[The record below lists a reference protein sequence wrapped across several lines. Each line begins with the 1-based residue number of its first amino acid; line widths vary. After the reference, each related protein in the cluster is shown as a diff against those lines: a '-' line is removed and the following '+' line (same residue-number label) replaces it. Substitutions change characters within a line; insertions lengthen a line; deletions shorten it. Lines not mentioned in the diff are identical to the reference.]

1 MCCSVKFTHPY
12 GWLDSADKYSGCPED
27 TVKITH
33 AFRLGLIGTLG
44 VGLGLM
50 LLAIVGSLATVL
62 TYIGVAF
69 FIALGLDPAVRWL
82 ERRKFKKPLAITTV
96 VLVFL
101 AVVVGL
107 VASVV
112 PAFIDQS
119 NHFITTLPQ
128 TVRDLE
134 TQAWFKWL
142 ENQLAAVD
150 LRKVLQQ
157 AVAWVTNPA
166 NLSAI
171 MGGLLK
177 VGMTIAAAISGT
189 IIVVILTLYF
199 VASIETIKQSVYS
212 FVPRTKRE
220 TFAEM
225 TEQITGSIGKY
236 IVGQVSLAA
245 LNGILCFFMLLF
257 IGGKGAALW
266 GFVAFVLALIPLI
279 GTVLSTIVVSFSQLI
294 TASPMTALVILIYF
308 LVYMQIEAY
317 VISPRVMNKA
327 VSVPGSIVV
336 IAALAGGELMGVLGA
351 LIAIPVA
358 ASILLIIKQIVIPHI
373 DKQ

>member
-1 MCCSVKFTHPY
+1 M
-12 GWLDSADKYSGCPED
+12 
-27 TVKITH
+27 KITH

-50 LLAIVGSLATVL
+50 LLTIIGSLATVL

-69 FIALGLDPAVRWL
+69 FIALGLHPAVEWL
-82 ERRKFKKPLAITTV
+82 QRHKFKKGLAIATV
-96 VLVFL
+96 VVVFVGIVVGVIA
-101 AVVVGL
+101 AVV
-107 VASVV
+107 
-112 PAFIDQS
+112 PNFIEQS
-119 NHFITTLPQ
+119 NHFIATLPQ

-134 TQAWFKWL
+134 SQEWFKWL

-150 LRKVLQQ
+150 LKKVLQD
-157 AVAWVTNPA
+157 AVAWLTNPV

-171 MGGLLK
+171 AGGLLK
-177 VGMTIAAAISGT
+177 VGVGIATAISGT

-199 VASIETIKQSVYS
+199 VASIETIKQSVYE
-212 FVPRTKRE
+212 FVPRSKRE
-220 TFAEM
+220 TFANM

-236 IVGQVSLAA
+236 IVGQVALAA

-257 IGGKGAALW
+257 IGGQGAALW

-279 GTVLSTIVVSFSQLI
+279 GTVLSTIVVSLSQLI
-294 TASPMTALVILIYF
+294 MASPATALVILIYF
-308 LVYMQIEAY
+308 LIYMQIEAY

-327 VSVPGSIVV
+327 VAVPGSIVV

-351 LIAIPVA
+351 LIAIPIA
-358 ASILLIIKQIVIPHI
+358 ASILLIIKQIVKPAL